1 MAIFSI
7 HVKKDV
13 ISVMSEL
20 DLLLD
25 FKFVLR
31 YGIICVTLF
40 VCFFLFFCSG
50 MAPGKKIINVV
61 QSFQI

>member
-31 YGIICVTLF
+31 YGIICATLF
-40 VCFFLFFCSG
+40 VWVFFS
-50 MAPGKKIINVV
+50 
-61 QSFQI
+61 SFVLEWLLGRKLSM